1 MATDARAAR
10 RPTSP
15 LALVLGP
22 VVAIVLVS
30 VALSAVLV
38 TRHVRQIRAGLI
50 DHARTI
56 TQLMT
61 RDAVTGVLSYDHVTL
76 RHLASLAA
84 MQDDVVYA
92 TIHDARG
99 EEMARRGETPPPAGT
114 LTPKRTL
121 GAKGLQLFASPAGWE
136 FRAPFYAAAADA
148 RTPVGHIRL
157 GISHATLDHERAMA
171 VLTALAF
178 TAFVTALAV
187 VGAVVFMRRHLAI
200 LLAGAAL
207 AEEHERVADLKARI
221 LTQTSHEFRTPLAVI
236 VSASDVLSR
245 YGDRLSAEDRAGR
258 IEKIRAAVHQMTDL
272 LDDVLLF
279 GRTDASSI
287 APEPTDLVALCRHS
301 VDQARPLVA
310 ADQRLVVV
318 LPDGPL
324 PATVDPFLLGHV
336 LRALIANAIRYS
348 PDGGTITVRVEADE
362 TRVRFSVRDEGI
374 GIPAADLPR
383 LFEPFQRASNVGKIP
398 GSGLG
403 LAIAQRAIAVHGGH
417 IDAQSTA
424 GVGSTF
430 TITLPATCLLRTDR
444 SAAA

>member
-1 MATDARAAR
+1 MASDHRAGG

-30 VALSAVLV
+30 VALSVVLV
-38 TRHVRQIRAGLI
+38 TRHVRQIRAGLV
-50 DHARTI
+50 DRARTI
-56 TQLMT
+56 AQFMT

-76 RHLASLAA
+76 RHLASLAVA
-84 MQDDVVYA
+84 QEDVVYA
-92 TIHDARG
+92 TVHDADG
-99 EEMARRGETPPPAGT
+99 EEMARRGETPPPAAA
-114 LTPKRTL
+114 LTATRTL
-121 GAKGLQLFASPAGWE
+121 DAKGLQLLAFPAGWE
-136 FRAPFYAAAADA
+136 FRAPLQASLAGG
-148 RTPVGHIRL
+148 RTQVGHIRL
-157 GISHATLDHERAMA
+157 GISHATLDRERYMA
-171 VLTALAF
+171 VLTAVTF
-178 TAFVTALAV
+178 TAFVTLLAI
-187 VGAVVFMRRHLAI
+187 VGAVVFMRRHLAT

-221 LTQTSHEFRTPLAVI
+221 LTQTSHEFRTPLAII

-245 YGDRLSAEDRAGR
+245 YGDRLSGEERAGR

-279 GRTDASSI
+279 GRTDASSF
-287 APEPTDLVALCRHS
+287 APERTDLAALCRQA
-301 VDQARPLVA
+301 VDQARPLVPA
-310 ADQRLVVV
+310 GLELVAV
-318 LPDGPL
+318 LPGAPL
-324 PATVDPFLLGHV
+324 PAAVDPFLLGHV
-336 LRALIANAIRYS
+336 LRGLIANAIRYS
-348 PDGGTITVRVEADE
+348 PDGGTITVRLEADQ
-362 TRVRFSVRDEGI
+362 TRITLAVRDEGI

-403 LAIAQRAIAVHGGH
+403 LAIAQRAIAVHGGR
-417 IDAQSTA
+417 ISAQSTA

-430 TITLPATCLLRTDR
+430 TITLPVTCLLPAER